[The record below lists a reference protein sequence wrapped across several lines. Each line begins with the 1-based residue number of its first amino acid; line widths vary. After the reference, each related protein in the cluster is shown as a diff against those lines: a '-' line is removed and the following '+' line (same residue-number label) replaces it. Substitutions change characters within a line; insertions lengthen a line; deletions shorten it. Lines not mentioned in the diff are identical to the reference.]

1 MSMFLDREELT
12 HLTGRTRKDA
22 QVRVL
27 RFMGIEHRLRPD
39 GSVAVLRAHVEKSLG
54 GSNVEIAEREYE
66 PNWAAF
72 AR

>member
-1 MSMFLDREELT
+1 MSMFLDREELI

-54 GSNVEIAEREYE
+54 GESVEIAEREYE
-66 PNWAAF
+66 PNWSVF
-72 AR
+72 A

>member
-1 MSMFLDREELT
+1 MMFLDRDELI

-39 GSVAVLRAHVEKSLG
+39 GSVAVLRRHVESLLG
-54 GSNVEIAEREYE
+54 ATDSIDPEERRVE
-66 PNWAAF
+66 PNWAAIH
-72 AR
+72 

>member
-1 MSMFLDREELT
+1 MSMFLDRDELI

-39 GSVAVLRAHVEKSLG
+39 GSVAVLRSHVEKSLG
-54 GSNVEIAEREYE
+54 GTDAAIVEREYE
-66 PNWAAF
+66 PNWSVF
-72 AR
+72 A

>member
-1 MSMFLDREELT
+1 MSMFLDRDELI

-39 GSVAVLRAHVEKSLG
+39 GSVAVLRSHVEKSLG
-54 GSNVEIAEREYE
+54 GESVEIAEREYE
-66 PNWAAF
+66 PDWSVF
-72 AR
+72 A